1 MSAKQYL
8 KRIRSLDKQVLAHL
22 EQITAHRSLAAKV
35 TSVLQEGPQSHSG
48 HYEDRLANIVAKIVD
63 LEEQLQKDLEE
74 YINLKSKVIMQINS
88 MEDGRL
94 KLVLYHRYLNQKTWE
109 DIACDLNCSTQW
121 VHTLHG
127 QALQEFEKILEVS

>member
-35 TSVLQEGPQSHSG
+35 TSVLQEGPQFHSG

-63 LEEQLQKDLEE
+63 LEEQLQ
-74 YINLKSKVIMQINS
+74 MA
-88 MEDGRL
+88 RP
-94 KLVLYHRYLNQKTWE
+94 
-109 DIACDLNCSTQW
+109 
-121 VHTLHG
+121 
-127 QALQEFEKILEVS
+127 VSAGATS

>member
-1 MSAKQYL
+1 MNAKQYL
-8 KRIRSLDKQVLAHL
+8 RRIRFLDKTISAKL

-35 TSVLQEGPQSHSG
+35 TSVLQESPQFHSG
-48 HYEDRLANIVAKIVD
+48 YYEDRLANIVAKIVD

-74 YINLKSKVIMQINS
+74 YINLKRKVIMQINS

-127 QALQEFEKILEVS
+127 QALQEFEKILEAS